1 MSISIIDHTDITNPQ
16 TVSSTVNGSIPTL
29 QPPTNIS
36 IPEFLEKYLM
46 TKANPVMADEKFLI
60 SLGKGALAAKLAD
73 VEGFNTSVKF
83 GKKRLPDKLDFEDT
97 AILMMALYTF
107 RNIQMTEDEDNV
119 ILAMYDPVKGIYK
132 IGTKLP
138 FERMERISP
147 QFKKKDMEDVLDK
160 IKRSVPTVK
169 ITIKRNLF
177 AVKNGIYD
185 NRTGKLQAFHPD
197 YVTLT
202 KIPVNYTENPS
213 NPVITAPDGF
223 KWDIESWIID
233 ISDKDLDTA
242 TLIWQVIADC
252 MQPNHSRGK
261 SIWFYS
267 EKGNNGKGTVGQ
279 LIKNVLGK
287 GNYSSLSVTDYKHE
301 YLKST
306 LIGTA
311 ANICDENDVDV
322 FVDSVKD
329 YKASITGDDIN
340 INIKYEKPRSVQL
353 HTANLQMMN
362 GLPKTKDKSDSWY
375 RRLILVPFMKSFT
388 NNGERKYIKDDY
400 IARQEVLEYVL
411 HKTLNMDF
419 DEYIMPARSAKLM
432 DEYKE
437 NNHPVLE
444 FWNQLQDQFVW
455 DLLPTQFLYDLFV
468 KWSEQNNPSGSAIS
482 KRKFISQ
489 LTSITVAQGNKWTIP
504 ENKDTKTRG
513 DNGHMDGDEPLITE
527 YGIDLKGR
535 DGKISEWINPIY
547 TGDNLVKKRTF
558 IRKPMYRGFQRK

>member
-1 MSISIIDHTDITNPQ
+1 MSVTTIDHTDIATVANP
-16 TVSSTVNGSIPTL
+16 VNGISPTL

-36 IPEFLEKYLM
+36 TPKFLEKYLM
-46 TKANPVMADEKFLI
+46 TKANPVIANDKFLI
-60 SLGKGALAAKLAD
+60 SLGEGALAAKLAH
-73 VEGFNTSVKF
+73 VEDFNSSVKF

-119 ILAMYDPVKGIYK
+119 ILAMYDPIKGIYK

-147 QFKKKDMEDVLDK
+147 KFKKKDMEDVLDK
-160 IKRSVPTVK
+160 ITRSVPSVK
-169 ITIKRNLF
+169 ITLKRNLF

-185 NRTGKLQAFHPD
+185 NHTGKLQDFHPD

-202 KIPVNYTENPS
+202 KIPVNYTENPP

-223 KWDIESWIID
+223 KWDVESWIND
-233 ISDKDLDTA
+233 ISDKDSDTA

-362 GLPKTKDKSDSWY
+362 GLPRTKDKSDSWY

-411 HKTLNMDF
+411 HKVLNMDF
-419 DEYIMPARSAKLM
+419 NEYIIPARSAKLM

-482 KRKFISQ
+482 KRKFTSQ
-489 LTSITVAQGNKWTIP
+489 LTSITVAQGNAWTIP
-504 ENKDTKTRG
+504 DNKDTKIRG
-513 DNGHMDGDEPLITE
+513 DNGRMAGDEPLITE
-527 YGIDLKGR
+527 YGLDLKGR
-535 DGKISEWINPIY
+535 DGKISEWINPSY
-547 TGDNLVKKRTF
+547 AGDSLVKKRDF
-558 IRKPMYRGFQRK
+558 VRKAMYRGFQRT